1 MFGRMVYAKVPRRAV
16 TEIAGLA
23 VAAAGEAVGNEVA
36 QAAGL
41 DLAMVPA
48 VVTPAVAAEAVA
60 CPLAEMPGGLGEAA
74 LAAGAESATIPVTSA
89 GPLVELRELA
99 DVPDDRDGLL
109 ALVAEVAAESQSTL
123 VFCG

>member
-16 TEIAGLA
+16 TAAAIAGLA
-23 VAAAGEAVGNEVA
+23 AAAAGEVAGNEVA
-36 QAAGL
+36 QAE
-41 DLAMVPA
+41 LASVPA
-48 VVTPAVAAEAVA
+48 VVTPAVATEAVA

-74 LAAGAESATIPVTSA
+74 LSVAESATIPVTSA

-99 DVPDDRDGLL
+99 EVPDDRDGLL

>member
-16 TEIAGLA
+16 TAAAIAGLA
-23 VAAAGEAVGNEVA
+23 AAAAGEVAGNEVA
-36 QAAGL
+36 QAE
-41 DLAMVPA
+41 LASVPA
-48 VVTPAVAAEAVA
+48 VVTPAVATEAVA

>member
-1 MFGRMVYAKVPRRAV
+1 MFGKMVYAKVPRRAV

-41 DLAMVPA
+41 DLALVPA
-48 VVTPAVAAEAVA
+48 VVTPAAEAVA
-60 CPLAEMPGGLGEAA
+60 CPLAELPGGLGEAA
-74 LAAGAESATIPVTSA
+74 AALAVAAATVIPLTTA
-89 GPLVELRELA
+89 DPLVELRELA